1 MLIEATR
8 KIAGTVIVAGLTAA
22 LVSGAAQA
30 GECPADQVMPGSLA
44 GGETMPKDVTDTVLS
59 SIDLSGKGEAWN
71 GQMFRLRRLV
81 VEAGGVVPWHEHNV
95 RPANIMILEG
105 SITEYRSNCKV
116 PIEHK
121 AGDVTPEFG
130 GLAHWWKNNSDKP
143 AVLISADILPPEMAQ
158 DHTM

>member
-1 MLIEATR
+1 MLIHITR
-8 KIAGTVIVAGLTAA
+8 KSWYATIIAGVAIACT
-22 LVSGAAQA
+22 SGGAIA
-30 GECPADQVMPGSLA
+30 GDCPADQVMAGALT

-59 SIDLSGKGEAWN
+59 AVDLSAKGKAWN
-71 GQMFRLRRLV
+71 GQMFRLRKLV

-130 GLAHWWKNNSDKP
+130 GLAHWWKNNSGKP
-143 AVLISADILPPEMAQ
+143 AVLISADILPPEMSDNNA
-158 DHTM
+158 M